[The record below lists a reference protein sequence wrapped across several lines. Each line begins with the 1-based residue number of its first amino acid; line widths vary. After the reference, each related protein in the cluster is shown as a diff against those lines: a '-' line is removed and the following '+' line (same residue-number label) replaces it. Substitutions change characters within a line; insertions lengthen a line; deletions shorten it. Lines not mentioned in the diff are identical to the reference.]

1 MVREVFPVSLVVVV
15 SMRRDAKVLIWKV
28 RVFQTIGGGEEC
40 IREAVERDI

>member
-28 RVFQTIGGGEEC
+28 RVFRMIERGKDC